1 MCFTNMLNRKDQQNN
16 NQKQTNFERIENY
29 IEYRVNYIFNIQRSI
44 SYFEF
49 FNNNIVNQIPNNNND
64 IQSPP
69 Q

>member
-1 MCFTNMLNRKDQQNN
+1 MCFTNMLNRKDHQNN